1 VSVTNDPGGDT
12 STSVQQSSLGVQLQN
27 NAPVQVVNEGVG
39 ANQFLMTGSQLPWG
53 LAIINSQP
61 SYGNETI
68 IDSSYIGQTAT
79 GAHPQTGPVFSVSGP
94 QSGDVAYIQ
103 GSTDGVGGPDTVV
116 VRNGTVING
125 GLDLNLGAGDKDV
138 ALDSSSMSCFDMTT
152 GVGNDHLWIGG
163 TTITDTVA
171 ITLGSGND
179 TIWLQ
184 QGDTNALPDSL
195 PNPISGSITVTRVAP
210 GGVGDLFY
218 DAADVPTFS
227 LPDTLETLQTDT
239 IPSWALV
246 SSV

>member
-1 VSVTNDPGGDT
+1 
-12 STSVQQSSLGVQLQN
+12 
-27 NAPVQVVNEGVG
+27 
-39 ANQFLMTGSQLPWG
+39 
-53 LAIINSQP
+53 
-61 SYGNETI
+61 
-68 IDSSYIGQTAT
+68 
-79 GAHPQTGPVFSVSGP
+79 
-94 QSGDVAYIQ
+94 
-103 GSTDGVGGPDTVV
+103 
-116 VRNGTVING
+116 
-125 GLDLNLGAGDKDV
+125 
-138 ALDSSSMSCFDMTT
+138 MSCFDMTT
-152 GVGNDHLWIGG
+152 GVGNDQLWIGG

-171 ITLGSGND
+171 ITLGSGNN